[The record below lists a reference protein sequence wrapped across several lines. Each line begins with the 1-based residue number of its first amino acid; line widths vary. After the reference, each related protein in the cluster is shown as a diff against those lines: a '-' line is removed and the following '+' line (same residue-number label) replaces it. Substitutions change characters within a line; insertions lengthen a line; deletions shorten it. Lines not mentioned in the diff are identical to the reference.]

1 MSTTCKRCGSIL
13 REDYLY
19 CPFCGR
25 GINIPP
31 TPKKR
36 GNGQGTAIK
45 RGKTWTAIANV
56 ATYWDG
62 ASLKRKR
69 ISKGGFK
76 TKKEALDYIPTL
88 LKRADRQVD
97 SDMTMAE
104 LYKMW
109 HDEHEYDVVKSTMDC
124 YRAAWKYYEP
134 LQHYKVRD
142 VKTSMLQKCM
152 DDSGKG
158 KRTQE
163 NMKTLATMLFRLAM
177 QNDIVDRNYAE
188 GLKPRGEKQEPRQ
201 PFTEVELQKMFN
213 IVIDPQFDYIK
224 CKLDYVVILCYTGFR
239 VEEFL
244 NLKKSDFYEDGDW
257 AYFVGGSK
265 TDAGRDRIVGISPR
279 ILPIVRRN
287 LEIAKC
293 DYIFS
298 VDGQKLSAKKFRK
311 LYYEALDFA
320 DVEKRVPHCCRHT
333 FATLMKDIDAADKDK
348 MEMIGHSSMSMT
360 MEYTH
365 ANMDGLK
372 KITNS
377 L

>member
-1 MSTTCKRCGSIL
+1 MTTTCKRCGSNL
-13 REDYLY
+13 PENALY

-56 ATYWDG
+56 ATYWEDG
-62 ASLKRKR
+62 RLKRKR
-69 ISKGGFK
+69 VSKGGFK
-76 TKKEALDYIPTL
+76 TKKEALEFIPTL
-88 LKRADRQVD
+88 MKGGLIQ
-97 SDMTMAE
+97 SDLTMIE
-104 LYKMW
+104 LYRMW
-109 HDEHEYDVVKSTMDC
+109 HDQHENDVSKSTMDC
-124 YRAAWKYYEP
+124 YRAAWKFFEPVYY
-134 LQHYKVRD
+134 LKVRD
-142 VKTSMLQKCM
+142 VKTSLLQKCL
-152 DDSGKG
+152 DESEKG

-163 NMKTLATMLFRLAM
+163 NMKTLATMLFRMAM
-177 QNDIVDRNYAE
+177 QNDIVDKNYAD

-201 PFTEVELQKMFN
+201 PFTREELDKMFN
-213 IVIDPQFDYIK
+213 IVINDHFDYIK
-224 CKLDYVVILCYTGFR
+224 SHLDYVVILCYTGFR

-244 NLKKSDFYEDGDW
+244 NLKRSDFYEDGDW

-265 TDAGRDRIVGISPR
+265 TEAGRDRIVGISPR
-279 ILPIVRRN
+279 ILPIVRRHLQN
-287 LEIAKC
+287 PKC
-293 DYIFS
+293 DFIF
-298 VDGQKLSAKKFRK
+298 DDNGKKLSAKKFRQ
-311 LYYEALDFA
+311 LYYEALDLA
-320 DVEKRVPHCCRHT
+320 DIERRVPHCCRHT
-333 FATLMKDIDAADKDK
+333 FATLMKDVNAPDKDK

-365 ANMDGLK
+365 ADMDGLK